1 MCKPIKND
9 YSIDEAVRVLS
20 AYGLEEVQEVLRL
33 SDDDITD
40 ILLNE
45 IPPKWEQKIM
55 EWFNN
60 YLINQA
66 IDAQSNN

>member
-1 MCKPIKND
+1 MKHYKPD
-9 YSIDEAVRVLS
+9 YSIDEAVRTLS
-20 AYGLEEVQEVLRL
+20 AFGLEEVQEVLKL
-33 SDDDITD
+33 SDDDLTD
-40 ILLNE
+40 ILLNN

>member
-1 MCKPIKND
+1 MKFKND

-20 AYGLEEVQEVLRL
+20 AYGLEEVQEVLKL
-33 SDDDITD
+33 SEDDIAE
-40 ILLNE
+40 ILLNDL
-45 IPPKWEQKIM
+45 PPKWEQKIM

-66 IDAQSNN
+66 IDAHSKN